1 MLPADYHN
9 RVFQRDVIEVLRELP
24 DNSVDMI
31 YGDPDYNVGVDYHG
45 RKFKRSWEAY
55 IRWYSQLA
63 QECMRVLK
71 SDGNLFLINY
81 PRQNA
86 WLRVKTLDALA
97 TEVHDYVWVY
107 NTNIGHSR
115 RHFTTGHR
123 SILHATKSKRNCF
136 YKEQVAQ
143 PYKNPQ
149 DKRILARIKNG
160 HAGRMP
166 YSWFY
171 FDLVKN
177 VSREKTFHACQIPL
191 KLFEMLIQA
200 STKEGDS
207 VFVLFGGS
215 GSEVLAAKRL
225 RRCFLS
231 CEIHPKYHEL
241 IVARLDAFQ
250 VNLAEQ
256 TSAAAFG
263 EKAGKCPLVASSELL
278 EGVG

>member
-1 MLPADYHN
+1 MLPADYRN
-9 RVFQRDVIEVLRELP
+9 RVFQRDVIKVLRELP

-45 RKFKRSWEAY
+45 TKFKRSWEAY

-123 SILHATKSKRNCF
+123 SILHATKSKRNRF
-136 YKEQVAQ
+136 YKEQVVQ

-177 VSREKTFHACQIPL
+177 VSREKTFHACQILL

-225 RRCFLS
+225 QRCFLS
-231 CEIHPKYHEL
+231 CEIHPKYYEL
-241 IVARLDAFQ
+241 IVARLDALQ

-263 EKAGKCPLVASSELL
+263 EKAGERPLVASSELL